1 MSELIPGPVVLFND
15 NTVVSSDMIV
25 GPTSITQVSK
35 GVAILFNDNDVVDS
49 DMIVGPT
56 SITQVSKGIAV
67 RFTAGGAVA
76 EEPGAVI
83 PTQTWIG

>member
-1 MSELIPGPVVLFND
+1 MSDLIPGPVVLFND
-15 NTVVSSDMIV
+15 NTVVS
-25 GPTSITQVSK
+25 
-35 GVAILFNDNDVVDS
+35 S